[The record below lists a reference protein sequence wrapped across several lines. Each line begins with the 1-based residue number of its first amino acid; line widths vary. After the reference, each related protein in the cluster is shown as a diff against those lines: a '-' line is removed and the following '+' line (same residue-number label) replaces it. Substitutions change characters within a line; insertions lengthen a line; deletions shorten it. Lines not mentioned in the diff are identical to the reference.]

1 MARQIKDYLVP
12 NSFEL
17 LSGRLSNNDDFEKF
31 RGSDIVDIETIER
44 QYRQSLNT
52 FIDISLRWGVEPILM
67 TQFNRINSDD
77 ELFNSNNYS
86 IAEKEMY
93 ILNYMRLNEVIR
105 EVSASRQIDLIDLAK
120 LIPSSS
126 EYMYDPFHLNE
137 NGSILA
143 AEILTDF
150 WTKKLTL

>member
-1 MARQIKDYLVP
+1 
-12 NSFEL
+12 
-17 LSGRLSNNDDFEKF
+17 
-31 RGSDIVDIETIER
+31 
-44 QYRQSLNT
+44 
-52 FIDISLRWGVEPILM
+52 
-67 TQFNRINSDD
+67 
-77 ELFNSNNYS
+77 
-86 IAEKEMY
+86 
-93 ILNYMRLNEVIR
+93 MRLNEVIR

-126 EYMYDPFHLNE
+126 KYMYDPYHLNE